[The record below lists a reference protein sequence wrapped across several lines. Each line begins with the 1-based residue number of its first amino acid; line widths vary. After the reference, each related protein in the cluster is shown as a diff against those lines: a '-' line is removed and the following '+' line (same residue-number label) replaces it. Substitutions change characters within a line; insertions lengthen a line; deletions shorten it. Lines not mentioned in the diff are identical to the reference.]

1 MNELNNNKHIRENEI
16 VCFNCKHLL
25 CMTES
30 GLGFRCAKKRNDSFP
45 ESIPNLRHTCYDF
58 QKTGL
63 KKEVTKQDV
72 YVAWENLIGFMYY
85 YLQVARGRGGTM
97 GYKVGSYYNRLKEMR
112 SQFENM

>member
-1 MNELNNNKHIRENEI
+1 MNELNKHIRENEI
-16 VCFNCKHLL
+16 VCCNCKHLL
-25 CMTES
+25 NMTEA

-45 ESIPNLRHTCYDF
+45 VPIPDLRHTCYDF

-72 YVAWENLIGFMYY
+72 FLAWANLIDIMYD

-97 GYKVGSYYNRLKEMR
+97 GYKVGSYYNRLKEIK
-112 SQFENM
+112 SLFENL